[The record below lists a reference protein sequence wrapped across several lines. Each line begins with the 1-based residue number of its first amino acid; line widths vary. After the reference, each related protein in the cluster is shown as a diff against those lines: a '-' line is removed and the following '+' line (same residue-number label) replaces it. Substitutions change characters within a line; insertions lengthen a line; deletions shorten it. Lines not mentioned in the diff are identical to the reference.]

1 MKKNGK
7 YCQFSLLKCYFCRF
21 SDLIISIPKIKYLH
35 ILKRTI
41 GANRWQ
47 ARTKGC
53 SSTPLDQWVSTVLE
67 MNDLEMQVIGLLL
80 PFTGLRVKEFIH
92 FHGPTWLSWKG
103 DGSDT
108 TYGEIPV
115 MKVPARANCFRKGAN
130 GPCNLCE
137 SNDGGKFETKYDD
150 ERTIP
155 LVETW
160 KNHGAT
166 DKEQF
171 VEQDLPLRELTRTYF
186 KVSRS
191 DVGNELIGGDGLSA
205 NTVNKNLVVSQ
216 SPLEFSSN

>member
-1 MKKNGK
+1 VVE
-7 YCQFSLLKCYFCRF
+7 L
-21 SDLIISIPKIKYLH
+21 
-35 ILKRTI
+35 
-41 GANRWQ
+41 
-47 ARTKGC
+47 
-53 SSTPLDQWVSTVLE
+53 
-67 MNDLEMQVIGLLL
+67 
-80 PFTGLRVKEFIH
+80 
-92 FHGPTWLSWKG
+92 KG

-115 MKVPARANCFRKGAN
+115 MKVPARANCFEKEPTVHAI
-130 GPCNLCE
+130 CAKVTTVE
-137 SNDGGKFETKYDD
+137 SLRQKYDD

-205 NTVNKNLVVSQ
+205 NTVNKNRIRH
-216 SPLEFSSN
+216 

>member
-53 SSTPLDQWVSTVLE
+53 SKHTLDQWVSTVLE

-115 MKVPARANCFRKGAN
+115 MKVPARANCFVKKEPTVHAI
-130 GPCNLCE
+130 CAKVTTVE
-137 SNDGGKFETKYDD
+137 SLRQSTTTSEPSRSSKHGKPRCDRQ
-150 ERTIP
+150 RTIC
-155 LVETW
+155 
-160 KNHGAT
+160 
-166 DKEQF
+166 
-171 VEQDLPLRELTRTYF
+171 
-186 KVSRS
+186 
-191 DVGNELIGGDGLSA
+191 
-205 NTVNKNLVVSQ
+205 
-216 SPLEFSSN
+216 